1 MANFDLAAMALKA
14 VCPTNDILYDDK
26 GLPSVMV
33 KIPKFKIS
41 QVIPGGADSVHPA
54 FIVNGQEVDAIYI
67 SKYQN
72 IVNNNRAY
80 SLPCEDP
87 KTSVNLDQAISYCTQ
102 KGDGWH
108 LMTRAEWAAIALW
121 CKANGCLPKGNNNY
135 GKDASEG
142 GYKAIPAPGVNDSRR
157 TARVLTGTGPV

>member
-87 KTSVNLDQAISYCTQ
+87 KTSYLLKNLNQKMMQAR
-102 KGDGWH
+102 H
-108 LMTRAEWAAIALW
+108 H
-121 CKANGCLPKGNNNY
+121 
-135 GKDASEG
+135 
-142 GYKAIPAPGVNDSRR
+142 R
-157 TARVLTGTGPV
+157 TAS